1 MLNFACLLLFFVLI
15 IGVKTKVRFYRRN
28 YNRTLYIIAEVSEK
42 NSEIHVLIAL
52 CSNNYKIIVQTGSLE
67 RL

>member
-15 IGVKTKVRFYRRN
+15 IGVKTEVSFYRRN
-28 YNRTLYIIAEVSEK
+28 YNRTLYIIAGVCEK